1 MVLCLMIVGI
11 HASEILSPLAQF
23 ILVRLKDLRRTQ
35 SRSMKKRQPTVKTQ
49 TSAISVHAHNT
60 GHHSFSE
67 EVNLTDHDPNYC
79 TYKIKEEI
87 RIRLPQQN
95 K

>member
-1 MVLCLMIVGI
+1 
-11 HASEILSPLAQF
+11 
-23 ILVRLKDLRRTQ
+23 
-35 SRSMKKRQPTVKTQ
+35 MKKRQPTVKTQ
-49 TSAISVHAHNT
+49 TSAILVHAYNT

-67 EVNLTDHDPNYC
+67 EVNLTDHDPNYR

-95 K
+95 KQGQWNRNFKIGSRNTLTEEPCDSGSLRECIFTNSP